1 MTKRRRRP
9 ARPTPI
15 PVRIA
20 TACGRAVATLLAT
33 LAFAVAAHAASSMD
47 DRFEGTSL
55 DACKWEE
62 ASYEG
67 NASQSG
73 ALALSTTGTGTFG
86 SSRVLSQARLVG
98 DFDVQVD
105 YQRAV
110 GFETTPVADYGSFA
124 QLNVAIG
131 LWWDES
137 RFIQYSRTRHSN
149 GEGLSVY
156 ASLPELAGVAMP
168 WADAASATGTLRIV
182 RAGTRIRFLHASGGA
197 WTDVGAIDGPS
208 TPVFVFLATVNVNV
222 GRALVARFDNFVV
235 QAGAN
240 DDVTWAQP
248 GFHSRRPDFALG
260 GVSENWPA
268 FRYFGTSLAN
278 LDALALFRQNG
289 MEWIR
294 VGVTTVSRP
303 QLDAV
308 APGLWSTL
316 PWSPG
321 TWGSREYAARTLR
334 DAADRGM
341 RLYAYLYFSDVAAN
355 WGNQTAPAAWAGKS
369 VAETAALMEQHAYDT
384 ATYFKSK
391 GLDVEIYELGNE
403 TDIGMVDFL
412 PNRRIPVPP
421 GVDFVNDRTWVRDN
435 VWSVQATL
443 LKAAAAGIRRA
454 APGARIAVH
463 AASLESGAG
472 PQMGPDFFL
481 AMRDFGV
488 DYDIAAISHPY
499 AQGSRPWK
507 LDRYS
512 TACWFKRVA
521 RAVDQIVAPLRK
533 PQGVRQLSQSL
544 DEIIARRVAFLAD
557 YQDTAYAERYRARV
571 AAMIEA
577 EKARAPGK
585 TGLAEAVA
593 RHLFKLMAI
602 KDEYEVARLFSN
614 GAFQKQVESAF
625 EGDKLRYEFHMAPP
639 LLSKRNKD
647 GELIKQNFGP
657 WMMTAFGWLAKF
669 KGLRGGALDIFGKT
683 AERRMERQLI
693 VNYYLTVEEL
703 LAKLSLTN
711 IGYTATQYA
720 LLSSFYALL
729 GKMLK
734 GFSGVAVE
742 RLETGRTLLEAY
754 SLFFIGT
761 ALVGIP
767 ALLLCLRLTMRNHG
781 PTDGTSREAA

>member
-1 MTKRRRRP
+1 MTPRP
-9 ARPTPI
+9 RGTSNVPRHDAPLSASS
-15 PVRIA
+15 VR
-20 TACGRAVATLLAT
+20 VAAALVAA
-33 LAFAVAAHAASSMD
+33 LAFAGATHAASSMD
-47 DRFEGTSL
+47 DRFEGTSI

-62 ASYEG
+62 TSYEG
-67 NASQSG
+67 AVSQSG

-86 SSRVLSQARLVG
+86 SARVLSQARLVG

-105 YQRAV
+105 YQRVV

-149 GEGLSVY
+149 GDGLSVY
-156 ASLPELAGVAMP
+156 ASLPELAGVTMP
-168 WADAASATGTLRIV
+168 WADATSAAGTLRIV

-208 TPVFVFLATVNVNV
+208 TPVFVYLATVNANV

-248 GFHSRRPDFALG
+248 GFHSRRTDFALG

-308 APGLWSTL
+308 APALWSTL

-369 VAETAALMEQHAYDT
+369 VAETAVLMEQHAYDT

-443 LKAAAAGIRRA
+443 LKAAVAGIRRA

-472 PQMGPDFFL
+472 PQMGPDFFR

-521 RAVDQIVAPLRK
+521 RAVDQIA
-533 PQGVRQLSQSL
+533 
-544 DEIIARRVAFLAD
+544 
-557 YQDTAYAERYRARV
+557 
-571 AAMIEA
+571 
-577 EKARAPGK
+577 APGK
-585 TGLAEAVA
+585 PVMIVEASYQSSPETLVSNPMPGFPYTPEGQAAWLREQLRFASNHPSVVGWFYFYPEFQGGIADTTDPAYVLQLGSLLAPSLAPRPALAEFRANLAAPSANTV
-593 RHLFKLMAI
+593 
-602 KDEYEVARLFSN
+602 EYFHAGFGHYFMTADPGEIAALDA
-614 GAFQKQVESAF
+614 GAFGGAWKRTGKSFMTHANPTAGTVPVCRFFSTSFAPKSSHFYTADAAEC
-625 EGDKLRYEFHMAPP
+625 EGV
-639 LLSKRNKD
+639 KRNPDWQFEKIAFHVPVPD
-647 GELIKQNFGP
+647 ATGTCASGTNPVYRMYNGGQTGAPNHRFTTDLATRQDFVANRGYVQEGSGP
-657 WMMTAFGWLAKF
+657 
-669 KGLRGGALDIFGKT
+669 
-683 AERRMERQLI
+683 
-693 VNYYLTVEEL
+693 V
-703 LAKLSLTN
+703 
-711 IGYTATQYA
+711 
-720 LLSSFYALL
+720 
-729 GKMLK
+729 
-734 GFSGVAVE
+734 GVSMCAP
-742 RLETGRTLLEAY
+742 R
-754 SLFFIGT
+754 
-761 ALVGIP
+761 
-767 ALLLCLRLTMRNHG
+767 
-781 PTDGTSREAA
+781 